1 MKAETAHVVIGQRV
15 AALRASAGLLQPQ
28 LAEKMAA
35 RLGKSYNATLI
46 SRLEKGQRP
55 LTVNELIALADIFG
69 VSEQSLIS
77 RRGPIDIA
85 AANWQNREQ
94 DCLHRLNV
102 ARVELQQIEGEY
114 EFTVRMASA
123 LMHLQEYTSG
133 GCDADTVA
141 EALQVV
147 SQFTDSYTASTVR
160 PMPIRDRI
168 DITEVLVQLGV
179 DAETIKKA
187 AAQSITGSQTSI
199 VLYVLEHHDFTPDEA
214 AE

>member
-15 AALRASAGLLQPQ
+15 ATLRANAGLLQPQ
-28 LAEKMAA
+28 LAEKMEA

-77 RRGPIDIA
+77 RRGPIDVA

-94 DCLHRLNV
+94 DCSHRLKV
-102 ARVELQQIEGEY
+102 ARVELRHVESEY
-114 EFTVRMASA
+114 AYTVRMASA
-123 LMHLQEYTSG
+123 LLHLQEYTAGSG
-133 GCDADTVA
+133 DADSVA
-141 EALQVV
+141 EALQIIALYIDDLPE
-147 SQFTDSYTASTVR
+147 TT
-160 PMPIRDRI
+160 PLRDRI
-168 DITEVLVQLGV
+168 DLPEILSQLGV
-179 DAETIKKA
+179 DAQTVKDA
-187 AAQSITGSQTSI
+187 AAQSISGSQVSI
-199 VLYVLEHHDFTPDEA
+199 VLYILQHHDFTHAPESDT